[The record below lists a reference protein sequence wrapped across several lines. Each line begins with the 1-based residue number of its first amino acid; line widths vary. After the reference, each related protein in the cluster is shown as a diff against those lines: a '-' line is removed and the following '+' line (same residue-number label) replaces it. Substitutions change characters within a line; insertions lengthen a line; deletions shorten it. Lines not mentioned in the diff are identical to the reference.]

1 VAEAMSDPIWAPPP
15 STASDQPRRLLLATA
30 ATLGAFVAL
39 GIVCSVLA
47 YAFVLRA
54 YYIPSGSME
63 PTLRIGTYVLDNRLA
78 YTTHEP
84 ARGDIVILHES
95 RQFLPSAPDNA
106 SQLKFVKRV
115 VAVGGDVI
123 KCCDNQ
129 NRVLVNGRAVT
140 EGFTTGHNL
149 PIREQRV
156 PAHSVFVLGDHRDQS
171 VDSRVYGP
179 VPASRIDGRV
189 VGPRGTLARLAP
201 WATGAYAGLLLT
213 AVGWVAILLSRR
225 RTPT

>member
-1 VAEAMSDPIWAPPP
+1 MSDPVWAPPETVA
-15 STASDQPRRLLLATA
+15 STEPRRWLLPAV

-39 GIVCSVLA
+39 SFACSALA

-63 PTLRIGTYVLDNRLA
+63 PTLRVGTFVLDNKLA

-84 ARGDIVILHES
+84 RRGDIVIMGEPSLHFVPVGPPGNTPH
-95 RQFLPSAPDNA
+95 Q
-106 SQLKFVKRV
+106 KFVKRV

-123 KCCDNQ
+123 RCCDER
-129 NRVLVNGRAVT
+129 NRILVNSQAVT
-140 EGFTTGHNL
+140 ETFTMGQNL

-171 VDSRVYGP
+171 ADSRIYGAVP
-179 VPASRIDGRV
+179 VASVDGRV

-201 WATGAYAGLLLT
+201 WATGFYAGLLLT
-213 AVGWVAILLSRR
+213 ALGWVIALLLRR
-225 RTPT
+225 RGAAA